1 MNYRIVFSPE
11 AEELLAELY
20 IYLSDAASPD
30 IAFEYTEAIVKYCER
45 LHTFPIRGTTRD
57 DVRLGLRISNYKKRV
72 VIALEREPV
81 LCLFP
86 LAGVTPASSA
96 RSTRKVPAPAGPGR
110 LRPARPRSWPARI
123 ARTCR

>member
-72 VIALEREPV
+72 VIAFCVDEEEKLV
-81 LCLFP
+81 SIIGLFYGGQNYETI
-86 LAGVTPASSA
+86 L
-96 RSTRKVPAPAGPGR
+96 KE
-110 LRPARPRSWPARI
+110 
-123 ARTCR
+123 

>member
-72 VIALEREPV
+72 VIAFCVDEVE
-81 LCLFP
+81 
-86 LAGVTPASSA
+86 
-96 RSTRKVPAPAGPGR
+96 
-110 LRPARPRSWPARI
+110 
-123 ARTCR
+123 